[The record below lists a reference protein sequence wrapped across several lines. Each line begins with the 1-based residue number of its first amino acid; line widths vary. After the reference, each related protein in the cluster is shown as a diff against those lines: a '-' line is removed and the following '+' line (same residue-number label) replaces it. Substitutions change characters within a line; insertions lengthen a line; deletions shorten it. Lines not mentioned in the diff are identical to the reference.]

1 MKSWYRLIPRSKAW
15 GPNNRS
21 RGAYLVCRASQ
32 PRLPP
37 RAFAI
42 LRALRGRR
50 VADGHKST
58 LTTARLTAEH

>member
-1 MKSWYRLIPRSKAW
+1 MKSWYRLIPRSKAR

-32 PRLPP
+32 PRLP
-37 RAFAI
+37 RASAI
-42 LRALRGRR
+42 LRALRGGR

-58 LTTARLTAEH
+58 PTAAR